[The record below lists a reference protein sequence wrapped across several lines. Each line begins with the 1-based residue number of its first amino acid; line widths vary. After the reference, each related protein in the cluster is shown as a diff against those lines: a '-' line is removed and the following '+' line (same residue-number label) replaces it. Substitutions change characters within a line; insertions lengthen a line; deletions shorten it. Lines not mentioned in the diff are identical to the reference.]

1 MTMEIDNIL
10 NKIQQIE
17 HGFQHILD
25 GANEILSAY
34 SEKQCF
40 ELALTLFEHEAYQTR
55 MLATTIL
62 GKLATEDNNALCFL
76 KEQVSTDENWRVQEM
91 LAKAFDE
98 VCKHR
103 GYEASLPLIE
113 EWMNDNNPNVIRAVT
128 EGLRIWTSRPHFK
141 ENPSVAIALISKHK
155 AHESEYLRKSV
166 GNALRDISKKHS
178 ELIRQEVQQ
187 WDLSNPRILFTYK
200 LAAKLLK

>member
-1 MTMEIDNIL
+1 MEIDNIL

-40 ELALTLFEHEAYQTR
+40 ELALTLFEHEAYQAR

-113 EWMNDNNPNVIRAVT
+113 EWLNDNNPNVIRAVT
-128 EGLRIWTSRPHFK
+128 EGLRIWTRRPYFK

>member
-1 MTMEIDNIL
+1 MGISDIL
-10 NKIQQIE
+10 NRIVQIE
-17 HGFQHILD
+17 HGFQHIID
-25 GANEILSAY
+25 GTDEIFSIY
-34 SEKQCF
+34 SKEQCF
-40 ELALTLFEHEAYQTR
+40 EFALELFKHEAYQAR

-62 GKLATEDNNALCFL
+62 GRLATMNNDALCFL

-98 VCKHR
+98 ICKHK

-113 EWMNDNNPNVIRAVT
+113 EWINDDNPNVIRAVT
-128 EGLRIWTSRPHFK
+128 EGLRIWTSRSFFK
-141 ENPSVAIALISKHK
+141 ENPSVAIAIISKNK

-166 GNALRDISKKHS
+166 GNALRDISKKHA
-178 ELIRQEVQQ
+178 ELIRQEVER
-187 WDLSNPRILFTYK
+187 WDLSNLRISFTYK

>member
-1 MTMEIDNIL
+1 
-10 NKIQQIE
+10 
-17 HGFQHILD
+17 
-25 GANEILSAY
+25 
-34 SEKQCF
+34 
-40 ELALTLFEHEAYQTR
+40 
-55 MLATTIL
+55 MLATTL
-62 GKLATEDNNALCFL
+62 FGLLAVENDNALRFL

-98 VCKHR
+98 ICKHR

-113 EWMNDNNPNVIRAVT
+113 EWINSDNPNVVRAVT
-128 EGLRIWTSRPHFK
+128 EGLRIWTSRPFFK

-166 GNALRDISKKHS
+166 GNALRDISKKYT

-187 WDLSNPRILFTYK
+187 WDLSNPRIMFTYK